1 MEPGDILDG
10 RYEVRNIWRRVAL
23 LLDLSTG
30 RYSVARP
37 ATGFASL
44 AAVERLRGVV
54 HPCLPRVLGEAG
66 EEAGRLILF
75 EYLHGI
81 DLETHVRRAGG
92 ALDVRRA
99 GAVGLSMARTLCFL
113 HESLDRPL
121 VHLDIKPE
129 HVILS
134 GGVPCLIDFGA
145 AVLLEGERSAP
156 VADPGTQIRESTPVY
171 AAPEMN
177 VWHGPCV
184 QSDIYSLGVT
194 LFAVLGGGL
203 PGPGRLPDLRDL
215 PGGDESAALREV
227 VGRCLLADP
236 AARYPS
242 MAALAGALAA
252 AGADAA
258 MCTDGWI

>member
-1 MEPGDILDG
+1 MEPGNILDG
-10 RYEVRNIWRRVAL
+10 RYEVRKIWRRVVL
-23 LLDLSTG
+23 LLDLSSG
-30 RYSVARP
+30 RYAVARA

-44 AAVERLRGVV
+44 AAIERLRGIV
-54 HPCLPRVLGEAG
+54 HPCLPRVLGDIETSTG
-66 EEAGRLILF
+66 QMILF
-75 EYLHGI
+75 EYLHGM
-81 DLETHVRRAGG
+81 DLEAYVRRAGG
-92 ALDVRRA
+92 VLDERRT
-99 GAVGLSMARTLCFL
+99 GAVGLSMARTLSFL
-113 HESLDRPL
+113 HESLDYPL

-145 AVLLEGERSAP
+145 AVLLEGERLNP
-156 VADPGTQIRESTPVY
+156 VSEPGSQVRETTPVY

-194 LFAVLGGGL
+194 MFSLLGGTP
-203 PGPGRLPDLRDL
+203 PGAGRLPDLRDL
-215 PGGDESAALREV
+215 PGGDESTSLRGV

-242 MAALAGALAA
+242 MAALASALAA
-252 AGADAA
+252 AGVDAA
-258 MCTDGWI
+258 MCTDGRI

>member
-1 MEPGDILDG
+1 MVPGDILNG
-10 RYEVRNIWRRVAL
+10 RYEVRKIWRRVLL

-30 RYSVARP
+30 RYSIARP
-37 ATGFASL
+37 VSGFTSL
-44 AAVERLRGVV
+44 AAIDRLRAIV
-54 HPCLPRVLGEAG
+54 HPCIPRVLGDIETETG
-66 EEAGRLILF
+66 CLILF

-81 DLETHVRRAGG
+81 DLEAHVRRAGG
-92 ALDVRRA
+92 VLSAPRA
-99 GAVGLSMARTLCFL
+99 GAVGLSMARTLSFL

-134 GGVPCLIDFGA
+134 GGLPCLIDFGA
-145 AVLLEGERSAP
+145 AVVLEEGQSSP
-156 VADPGTQIRESTPVY
+156 VPKPGTQVRETTPLY

-177 VWHGPCV
+177 IWRGPCV

-194 LFAVLGGGL
+194 LFYILGGTL
-203 PGPGRLPDLRDL
+203 PEAGRLPDLRDL
-215 PGGDESAALREV
+215 PGGVESAALRDV

-236 AARYPS
+236 AARYTS

-252 AGADAA
+252 AGTDTA
-258 MCTDGWI
+258 MCTDVRI